1 MATRRRV
8 EKNRLLA
15 EIIELWARKHGFLNN
30 PYIQKLLPALIRKKN
45 LTMWST
51 IDPFEA
57 LPHPTSRRG
66 ASFARAAKITTSWR
80 NALVFS
86 PVAITW
92 LAVGQATL
100 AFERYVSENT
110 NATVNFLQFWQN
122 GYGYLS
128 DFWIISKVAIFD
140 ALIVSFVILMTLGIN
155 YFWQIADNLTE
166 KEEVELENERA
177 QIAFAIK
184 EYLFT
189 KRSITRLAVNQS
201 IASAVDNLV
210 DVTERLQDW
219 RPND

>member
-1 MATRRRV
+1 MAARKRI

-15 EIIELWARKHGFLNN
+15 ELLELWARKYGFLND
-30 PYIQKLLPALIRKKN
+30 PYIQKIIPALIRKKN

-51 IDPFEA
+51 IDPFKA
-57 LPHPTSRRG
+57 LPRPVSRRG
-66 ASFARAAKITTSWR
+66 ASFARAAKITNSWR

-92 LAVGQATL
+92 IAVGKATT

-128 DFWIISKVAIFD
+128 DFWLISKVAFFD
-140 ALIVSFVILMTLGIN
+140 AIIVFSIILMTLGIN
-155 YFWQIADNLTE
+155 YFWQISDGLTE
-166 KEEVELENERA
+166 KEEKELENERLQLA
-177 QIAFAIK
+177 YALK

-189 KRSITRLAVNQS
+189 KRSITRLALNQS

-210 DVTERLQDW
+210 DATERLQEM
-219 RPND
+219 RSE

>member
-1 MATRRRV
+1 MAARKKI

-15 EIIELWARKHGFLNN
+15 ELLELWARKHGFLND
-30 PYIQKLLPALIRKKN
+30 PYIQKIIPALIRKKN

-51 IDPFEA
+51 VDPFEA
-57 LPHPTSRRG
+57 LPRPVSRRG

-92 LAVGQATL
+92 IAVGKATT
-100 AFERYVSENT
+100 AFELYVSENT

-128 DFWIISKVAIFD
+128 DFWLISKVAFFD
-140 ALIVSFVILMTLGIN
+140 AIIVFSIILMTLGIN
-155 YFWQIADNLTE
+155 YFWQISDGLTE
-166 KEEVELENERA
+166 KEEKELENERLQLA
-177 QIAFAIK
+177 YALK

-189 KRSITRLAVNQS
+189 KRSITRLALNQS

-210 DVTERLQDW
+210 DATERLQEM
-219 RPND
+219 RPE

>member
-1 MATRRRV
+1 MAARKRI

-15 EIIELWARKHGFLNN
+15 ELLELWARKHGFLND
-30 PYIQKLLPALIRKKN
+30 PYIQKIIPALIRKKN

-51 IDPFEA
+51 VDPFEA
-57 LPHPTSRRG
+57 LPRPVSRRG

-92 LAVGQATL
+92 IAVGKATT
-100 AFERYVSENT
+100 AFELYVSENT

-128 DFWIISKVAIFD
+128 DFWLISKVAFFD
-140 ALIVSFVILMTLGIN
+140 AIIVFSIILMTLGIN
-155 YFWQIADNLTE
+155 YFWQISDGLTE
-166 KEEVELENERA
+166 KEEIELENERLQLA
-177 QIAFAIK
+177 YALK

-189 KRSITRLAVNQS
+189 KRSITRLALNQS

-210 DVTERLQDW
+210 DATERLQEM
-219 RPND
+219 RPE

>member
-1 MATRRRV
+1 MAARRKV

-15 EIIELWARKHGFLNN
+15 EVVELWARKHGFLNN
-30 PYIQKLLPALIRKKN
+30 PYIQKLIPALVRKKN
-45 LTMWST
+45 LTMWAT

-57 LPHPTSRRG
+57 LPHPISRRG
-66 ASFARAAKITTSWR
+66 ASFARAAKVTTSWR

-92 LAVGQATL
+92 IAVGQATS
-100 AFERYVSENT
+100 AFERYVAENT

-128 DFWIISKVAIFD
+128 DTWLISKVAIFD
-140 ALIVSFVILMTLGIN
+140 AIIVTGVILMTLGIN
-155 YFWQIADNLTE
+155 YFWQISDGLTE
-166 KEEVELENERA
+166 KEEIELENERA

-201 IASAVDNLV
+201 IATAVENLV

-219 RPND
+219 RPE

>member
-1 MATRRRV
+1 MAARKRI

-15 EIIELWARKHGFLNN
+15 ELLELWARKYGFLND
-30 PYIQKLLPALIRKKN
+30 PYIQKIIPALIRKKN

-51 IDPFEA
+51 VDPFEA
-57 LPHPTSRRG
+57 LPRPVSRRG

-92 LAVGQATL
+92 IAVGKATT
-100 AFERYVSENT
+100 AFELYVSENT

-128 DFWIISKVAIFD
+128 DFWLISKVAFFD
-140 ALIVSFVILMTLGIN
+140 AIIVFSIILMTLGIN
-155 YFWQIADNLTE
+155 YFWQISDGLTE
-166 KEEVELENERA
+166 KEEKELENERLQLA
-177 QIAFAIK
+177 YALK

-189 KRSITRLAVNQS
+189 KRSITRLALNQS

-210 DVTERLQDW
+210 DATERLQEM
-219 RPND
+219 RSE

>member
-1 MATRRRV
+1 MAARKRI

-15 EIIELWARKHGFLNN
+15 ELLELWARKHGFLND
-30 PYIQKLLPALIRKKN
+30 PYIQKIIPALIRKKN

-51 IDPFEA
+51 VDPFEA
-57 LPHPTSRRG
+57 LPRPVSRRG

-92 LAVGQATL
+92 IAVGKATT
-100 AFERYVSENT
+100 AFELYVSENT

-128 DFWIISKVAIFD
+128 DFWLISKVAFFD
-140 ALIVSFVILMTLGIN
+140 AIIVFSIIVMTLGIN
-155 YFWQIADNLTE
+155 YFWQISDGLTE
-166 KEEVELENERA
+166 KEEKELENERLQLA
-177 QIAFAIK
+177 YALK

-189 KRSITRLAVNQS
+189 KRSITRLALNQS

-210 DVTERLQDW
+210 DATERLQEM
-219 RPND
+219 RPE